1 MAIKS
6 GVNWKLKPNQHS
18 FSLQFVPLLPPE
30 KGKLLI
36 TATACA
42 AKKCKSCVLCV
53 LVCVCVLVGVQ
64 EKTC

>member
-6 GVNWKLKPNQHS
+6 GVNRKLKPNQHS
-18 FSLQFVPLLPPE
+18 FSLQFVPLVPPE

-42 AKKCKSCVLCV
+42 AKKCKLCVLCV
-53 LVCVCVLVGVQ
+53 LVCVCV
-64 EKTC
+64 C